1 MVNSMSIPEGEQQI
15 EGLFTPFVRFGL
27 DLSET
32 KSENKF
38 PIIVQELDYESARN
52 FLSQDM
58 KLENNI
64 IQLSPTSSG
73 ALETLFKPSSFKAE
87 RHWGYAVQWLGLAF
101 VLFFLFIYFGLK
113 QGKKEK

>member
-38 PIIVQELDYESARN
+38 PIIVQELDYELARS

-73 ALETLFKPSSFKAE
+73 ALEALFKLSIFKAE